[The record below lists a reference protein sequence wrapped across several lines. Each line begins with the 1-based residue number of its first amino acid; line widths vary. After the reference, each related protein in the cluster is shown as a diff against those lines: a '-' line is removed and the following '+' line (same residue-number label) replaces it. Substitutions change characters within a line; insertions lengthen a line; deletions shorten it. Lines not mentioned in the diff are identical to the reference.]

1 MFPDISLNKKQKIY
15 NFVMMV
21 FKHWDS
27 LDTTMPETPEAVLE
41 IPKDTTM
48 PETAEA
54 ETPEAEAEIP
64 KDVCRRWNRQLASHP
79 KPVFDM
85 VD

>member
-1 MFPDISLNKKQKIY
+1 
-15 NFVMMV
+15 
-21 FKHWDS
+21 
-27 LDTTMPETPEAVLE
+27 
-41 IPKDTTM
+41 M

>member
-1 MFPDISLNKKQKIY
+1 
-15 NFVMMV
+15 
-21 FKHWDS
+21 
-27 LDTTMPETPEAVLE
+27 
-41 IPKDTTM
+41 M

-64 KDVCRRWNRQLASHP
+64 KDVCRRWNRCQLASHP

-85 VD
+85 IMVD

>member
-1 MFPDISLNKKQKIY
+1 MWNPLRGCLRRWRLRLRRLRF
-15 NFVMMV
+15 
-21 FKHWDS
+21 
-27 LDTTMPETPEAVLE
+27 E
-41 IPKDTTM
+41 IPKDMTM